1 MNIYTIGFTQKSAEE
16 FFELLQQNNIKS
28 ILDIRLNNSS
38 QLAGFTKGKDLKFFL
53 KRILDIEYF
62 HDTLLSPTK
71 QILDDYKKS
80 RITWPDYEEQF
91 LRLLSDRNIRESLK
105 DKYNNSF
112 DNICLLCSE
121 ATAEKCH
128 RRLVAEY
135 LVNMYPEYDIKII
148 HI

>member
-38 QLAGFTKGKDLKFFL
+38 QLAGFTKGRDLKFFL

-80 RITWPDYEEQF
+80 RITWSDYEEQF
-91 LRLLSDRNIRESLK
+91 LRLLSERNIRESLR
-105 DKYNNSF
+105 DKYNNRF